1 MGLATALPSAAIRS
15 GRRCIDFEQ
24 SAHSAQLKFATGE
37 TDIADVVIGADGIQ
51 SSLQKHV
58 VEPSTPE
65 YSGSRAPGF
74 DSDGKGSGMAKRGA
88 SDLDGRWEA
97 LHGLSGPEWST
108 FQRVGA
114 IIFRHLVGKLF
125 MAWQPNGSF
134 RQRGQC
140 LVKVEGQ
147 LPVDSNV
154 SCQLSLFFEDSYV
167 SLKFVNG
174 VLERDEFEPEVCFHD
189 EPHGW
194 MLSAMCAALR
204 IRGVAVGKAHA
215 LGGRVSGAYPCMP
228 TVRERLNISKAL

>member
-1 MGLATALPSAAIRS
+1 MGLATALPSGAIRS

-65 YSGSRAPGF
+65 YSGSRARGLIPTEKVPEWPKEAHQICMG
-74 DSDGKGSGMAKRGA
+74 DGKHFMVYPVRSGRLFNVWEPTF
-88 SDLDGRWEA
+88 SDT
-97 LHGLSGPEWST
+97 WS
-108 FQRVGA
+108 A
-114 IIFRHLVGKLF
+114 KLF

-147 LPVDSNV
+147 LPVDLNV
-154 SCQLSLFFEDSYV
+154 SCQLSLFFDDSYV
-167 SLKFVNG
+167 SLNFVNG
-174 VLERDEFEPEVCFHD
+174 VLER
-189 EPHGW
+189 
-194 MLSAMCAALR
+194 
-204 IRGVAVGKAHA
+204 
-215 LGGRVSGAYPCMP
+215 
-228 TVRERLNISKAL
+228 